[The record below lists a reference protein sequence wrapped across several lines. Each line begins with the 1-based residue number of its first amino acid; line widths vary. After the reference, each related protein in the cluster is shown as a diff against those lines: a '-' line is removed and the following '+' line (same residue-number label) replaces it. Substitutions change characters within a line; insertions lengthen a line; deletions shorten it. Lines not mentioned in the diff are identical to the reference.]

1 MHSNLAPNYVKNE
14 HADKA
19 NHNLVLSKTSHPFML
34 AIEIW
39 RELSEIESQEYTI
52 LDIMVYNKLIS

>member
-34 AIEIW
+34 AIEI
-39 RELSEIESQEYTI
+39 
-52 LDIMVYNKLIS
+52 